1 MNYGGGPYVLYFL
14 LRIKE
19 VMGQDLV
26 MVSKVMD
33 SKVATTTTPIIKEVI
48 SLDIINTV
56 IRVMPTDISR
66 IQVVDVETVVLV

>member
-33 SKVATTTTPIIKEVI
+33 SKVDTTTTPIIKEVI

>member
-26 MVSKVMD
+26 MVNKVMD
-33 SKVATTTTPIIKEVI
+33 SKVDTTTTPIIKEVI

-56 IRVMPTDISR
+56 IRVKLMDISR

>member
-19 VMGQDLV
+19 VMGQDLD
-26 MVSKVMD
+26 MD
-33 SKVATTTTPIIKEVI
+33 SKVDTTTIPIIKEVI
-48 SLDIINTV
+48 SQDIINTV